1 MKSNKELLTLISDLK
16 EASRKEGVKI
26 WRAIA
31 KELESPARNR
41 RVVNISKINKLTK
54 ENDNVIVPGKVL
66 ATGSIGHKVS
76 ISAYQFSESA
86 KKKIAGIGTTLSI
99 QDLLKKNPKGKKLRI
114 IG

>member
-41 RVVNISKINKLTK
+41 RVVNISKLNKLTK

-66 ATGSIGHKVS
+66 ATGIMEHKASIA
-76 ISAYQFSESA
+76 AYQFSESA
-86 KKKIAGIGTTLSI
+86 KKKIDGIGTALSI